1 MIVPLLL
8 KSVAPKTLLIVFKLK
23 KKAFNKNRSDL
34 AKRIKTAII
43 IKKLTIALKLGLP
56 IRGRIKDCKFIWT
69 AFTRTV
75 PRKTNPKSTSEPKK
89 PKKNP
94 HKVQNAKIN
103 RKITSKKFVI
113 MTFANVCRLLKTIK

>member
-1 MIVPLLL
+1 M
-8 KSVAPKTLLIVFKLK
+8 FKLK

-89 PKKNP
+89 PKKKP
-94 HKVQNAKIN
+94 HKAARRTGLQNN
-103 RKITSKKFVI
+103 RSITEKTLFLMSREQNI
-113 MTFANVCRLLKTIK
+113 LNCAYSTIRLVKAPAEVSL

>member
-1 MIVPLLL
+1 M
-8 KSVAPKTLLIVFKLK
+8 FKLK

-75 PRKTNPKSTSEPKK
+75 PRKTNPKSTSEPNKLTSVRL
-89 PKKNP
+89 NEG
-94 HKVQNAKIN
+94 NCKIHTLQRMEN
-103 RKITSKKFVI
+103 LCKAVKGKDLPT
-113 MTFANVCRLLKTIK
+113 NNLQIKMS